1 MFERINWLHTVTF
14 TCIRLPRYLSF
25 VWPPRLRLSPPYFH
39 PTLCTK
45 WMKLKPTARKE
56 VKAFRGFY
64 QISVLSLGICIW
76 LATQFEFVCCTHTH
90 THTSTHVSL
99 PLNVTIKK
107 NNSNKKHKAKLN
119 ALSDCFSL
127 LFICISLRTVNESCI
142 CGCPPV
148 DTL

>member
-14 TCIRLPRYLSF
+14 TWIRLPRYLSF
-25 VWPPRLRLSPPYFH
+25 VGPPRLRLSPPYFH

-90 THTSTHVSL
+90 TCIYTCFNAVKRYD
-99 PLNVTIKK
+99 KK

-142 CGCPPV
+142 CGCPSV